1 MYMELTIDSSCNEA
15 ACTLAVTGEID
26 VSNADTFR
34 EALNKLIAPDRKAV
48 IVDMTKVPYI
58 DSTGIGVLM
67 GATHRA
73 EEENVKLT
81 VVCPHENI
89 LRVLS
94 MLGVDQQL
102 DIRKEL

>member
-1 MYMELTIDSSCNEA
+1 MELKIESNCNEA
-15 ACTLAVTGEID
+15 ACTLRVQGEID
-26 VSNADTFR
+26 VSNADAFR
-34 EALNKLIAPDRKAV
+34 ESLNGLIGPKGGEV
-48 IVDMTKVPYI
+48 IVDMTQVPYI

-67 GATHRA
+67 GAAHRA
-73 EEENVKLT
+73 EEEGVKLT